1 MHSRNSAYELPSWLW
16 LWLPLAIFGVSLAI
30 KILDQG
36 IYYKWVIGEQG
47 FIENGSLVLL
57 AVAIVYGIRIVLLQA
72 PDPAPTWIR
81 WWVLLIALGS
91 IYFFGEEASW
101 GQHLFG
107 WSPSDGWRDL
117 NQQDETNLHN
127 VEGILGVVFDQVPR
141 NLLTAAAVVGGIIVP
156 LYRRIR
162 SLEWGPDQFHYWLWP
177 TIVCTPAALLGVFVS
192 VPQKPFKVVG
202 APLPDLFVGLNPG
215 ELKECFLAFFIMLYL
230 VSLAVRIDRE
240 KKKPLSSRILKDE

>member
-36 IYYKWVIGEQG
+36 IYSKWVIGEQG

-162 SLEWGPDQFHYWLWP
+162 SLEWEIGRAH
-177 TIVCTPAALLGVFVS
+177 V
-192 VPQKPFKVVG
+192 
-202 APLPDLFVGLNPG
+202 
-215 ELKECFLAFFIMLYL
+215 
-230 VSLAVRIDRE
+230 
-240 KKKPLSSRILKDE
+240 